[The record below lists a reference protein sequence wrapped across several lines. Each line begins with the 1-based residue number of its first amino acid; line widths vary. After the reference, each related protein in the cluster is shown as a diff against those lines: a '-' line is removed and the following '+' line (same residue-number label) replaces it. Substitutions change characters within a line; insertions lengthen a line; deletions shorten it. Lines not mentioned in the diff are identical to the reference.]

1 MSEAEAKQSME
12 TYFAALPRGAQPTSS
27 AFFAAVDAMQREQ
40 NSLNPA
46 GCVRAAAVP
55 ATMPPLAF
63 CDVYDNVIALPAE
76 GVVNLGRTGLLHP
89 YVRAIQVSRTHA
101 TLVRDEVGLRIVAQ
115 GQGPVAVVPEQ
126 GTSTRLSMKGDTA
139 DVGIGDT
146 IVLYPGAP
154 SPHNE
159 AFKLIEAP
167 APMEVEAP
175 AAAPEISQPHAVVD
189 QAQAAA
195 FTSDAPMAA
204 APPRPA
210 ATGRDLLSDLNLASS
225 APAAPVDKRSGGA
238 TQRGAAHSE
247 PPPSPL
253 EVTSPMKTVGD
264 ELPHQSVKKGRAAKG
279 AVETVTKEQTPADKR
294 RAAKVRHEKVAA
306 VLSLLVQYHA
316 TAPEASVETALDAN
330 DDSPTAAAM
339 WLLDPNRTEK
349 FSVRPVER
357 A

>member
-1 MSEAEAKQSME
+1 MSEAEAKQGMVAF
-12 TYFAALPRGAQPTSS
+12 TAAVLRGAQPTSS
-27 AFFAAVDAMQREQ
+27 AFCAAVDALAREQ
-40 NSLNPA
+40 NSINPA
-46 GCVRAAAVP
+46 GCARAAAVP
-55 ATMPPLAF
+55 VTFPLLALR
-63 CDVYDNVIALPAE
+63 DIYGNVIALPAE

-101 TLVRDEVGLRIVAQ
+101 TLVRGEAGLLIVAQ

-126 GTSTRLSMKGDTA
+126 GTCIRLWRKGDTA
-139 DVGIGDT
+139 GVGIGDT

-154 SPHNE
+154 SPHDE

-175 AAAPEISQPHAVVD
+175 AAAPEISQPHAAVD

-195 FTSDAPMAA
+195 LTSDAPMAA
-204 APPRPA
+204 PRPA
-210 ATGRDLLSDLNLASS
+210 ATGRDLMSDLNLAS
-225 APAAPVDKRSGGA
+225 APADPVDKGSGGA

-253 EVTSPMKTVGD
+253 AELSPMKTVGD
-264 ELPHQSVKKGRAAKG
+264 ALPHQSVKKGRAEKG

-316 TAPEASVETALDAN
+316 TAPVASVETALDAN

-339 WLLDPNRTEK
+339 WLLDPKHTEK